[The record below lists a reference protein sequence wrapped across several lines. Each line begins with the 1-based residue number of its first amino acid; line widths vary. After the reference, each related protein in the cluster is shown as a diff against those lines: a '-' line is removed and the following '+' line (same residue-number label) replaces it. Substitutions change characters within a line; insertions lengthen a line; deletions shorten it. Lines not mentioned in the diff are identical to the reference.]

1 MYTLAKIVSV
11 VHAGRDRL
19 SQLVDFPLPPAIIA
33 ISGETR
39 SQPKNA
45 CTRLLGALSLVADP
59 SRGIALCRHSYSS
72 MLITNIEIG
81 TINGEVVEVAINVVV
96 W

>member
-1 MYTLAKIVSV
+1 
-11 VHAGRDRL
+11 
-19 SQLVDFPLPPAIIA
+19 
-33 ISGETR
+33 
-39 SQPKNA
+39 
-45 CTRLLGALSLVADP
+45 
-59 SRGIALCRHSYSS
+59 